1 MKTWEDTVIVECI
14 CDAYGHEPF
23 HSPPNI
29 LGQEDKEWHHCY
41 ECDSFNSGKKAQ
53 AKATWEAAS
62 REIGEALCILV
73 GNLMLKDMEKGKE
86 LGEQMRPLME
96 LCQKNAGITFKI
108 KEG

>member
-41 ECDSFNSGKKAQ
+41 ECDASNRGKKAQ
-53 AKATWEAAS
+53 AKASYEAGLQEG
-62 REIGEALCILV
+62 RKEVVEFFERTRKQRLPKYQ
-73 GNLMLKDMEKGKE
+73 LKEWG
-86 LGEQMRPLME
+86 L
-96 LCQKNAGITFKI
+96 
-108 KEG
+108 EG